1 MTREEIEKR
10 LKEYRIYQNL
20 NGVDEKLIAAME
32 LAVQLVDEFNDPK
45 WTIEVAHRAMDI
57 ILEYIRVKAN
67 GSFSQ
72 LEQYSQDIKQGYKII
87 NQYYGIMRYAA
98 KYELDS
104 FCLYIERYRP
114 RRERF
119 YEPRRKQLKIV
130 VDAIQELEDDKLDEL
145 YLHEPPRT
153 GKLLADDTPVFT
165 SEGWKDHGDLKVGD
179 KVIGSDGKFTKVT
192 RVFPKD
198 VADYK
203 VTLTDGSEI
212 YCHGNHEWTVYDRR
226 NRNNKTLETNQ
237 IADKEP
243 TYFEGGKERSKYFLP
258 LRTPMLGEEKSLE
271 LHPYVLGA
279 WLGDGTNTKPWITD
293 PESDY
298 AIIDKIISLGY
309 PVRKVYTHKT
319 TGVKGYVFDN
329 KLKDQ
334 LRKYGMC
341 YYSRTTE
348 KHIPKEYLTAS
359 LEQRL
364 ELLAGLLDTDGTLS
378 RKENR
383 YHFSTISERLKD
395 DIVTLIHTFGWRTC
409 VTVDKPHTSS
419 SGITGK
425 QDCYVIGFNPT
436 LEIPCV
442 LERKQLNT
450 FSKMRRI
457 GIWRVEKCEPKQG
470 NCISVAN
477 PDGLYAVGT
486 NMQLTHNSQIVTFA
500 TTWHIARNDEL
511 SNLYVTYAN
520 SLGGAFV
527 DGVQEI
533 IKDPTYA
540 FSEVFPNESIAHT
553 DSEAHRLNL
562 TRRKKYATLSGRGME
577 AGLNG
582 MFDAKGWLILDD
594 LHEGINEVLN
604 QDLLAKKLKF
614 FNNNVLSRQ
623 KQGCKILGIGT
634 IWSLNDIFC
643 TRHEFLEAGLA
654 AKGTRYKIIKIP
666 AMNEKDESNFDYD
679 FGVGFSTE
687 KYKEIR
693 ARFENDGDMASWMAQ
708 YMQEPVE
715 REGAVFIPDDMRY
728 YNGILP
734 NEEPLK
740 VCCACDVALGG
751 DDYLSFP
758 IAYVYEDGS
767 VYIDDV
773 VYDNS
778 EKKYT
783 KPQVVDKI
791 IEHRV
796 TSGYFEANQGGEGY
810 KDEVNQALLEK
821 GIKINLKSEYAPTDK
836 RKAQR
841 IWDKAGSIREYYFR
855 DPSCRS
861 KQYRMFMT
869 NLFSFNFKANQKH
882 KHQDAADSLA
892 SLAYFLEGTWGN
904 ARVEAVINPFRRK
917 QYGY

>member
-1 MTREEIEKR
+1 MTKEEIEER
-10 LKEYRIYQNL
+10 LSEYETYQKW
-20 NGVDEKLIAAME
+20 NGVDENLMEVLE
-32 LAVQLVDEFNDPK
+32 LAVRLADECKDPK
-45 WTIEVAHRAMDI
+45 FTVKVAHRAMDAAR
-57 ILEYIRVKAN
+57 EYIRIKSKA
-67 GSFSQ
+67 SFEI
-72 LEQYSQDIKQGYKII
+72 LEQYSQDNKQGYKII
-87 NQYYGIMRYAA
+87 NQYYGCMRYAA

-114 RRERF
+114 KKERF
-119 YEPRRKQLKIV
+119 YEPRRKMLKMV
-130 VDAIQELEDDKLDEL
+130 VDAIQDLEDDRLDEL
-145 YLHEPPRT
+145 YLHQPPRT

-165 SEGWKDHGDLKVGD
+165 SDGWKNHGDLKVGD

-212 YCHGNHEWTVYDRR
+212 YCHGNHEWYVFDRGTQRYNVRETKRIAR
-226 NRNNKTLETNQ
+226 NVTSIEHGYKVRCN
-237 IADKEP
+237 
-243 TYFEGGKERSKYFLP
+243 YMLP
-258 LRTPMLGEEKSLE
+258 PRTPMLGEEKALE

-293 PESDY
+293 PESDK
-298 AIIDKIISLGY
+298 AIIDKIVGLGY
-309 PVRKVYTHKT
+309 PLRKVYTHKT
-319 TGVKGYVFDN
+319 TGVKSFVLDS
-329 KLKDQ
+329 KLMQQ
-334 LRKYGMC
+334 LHKYGMC
-341 YYSRTTE
+341 YYRRTTE
-348 KHIPKEYLTAS
+348 KHIPKEYLTSS

-364 ELLAGLLDTDGTLS
+364 ELLAGLIDTDGTLTK
-378 RKENR
+378 KEHR
-383 YHFSTISERLKD
+383 YSISTASERLRD

-409 VTVDKPHTSS
+409 ITIEKPHTSS
-419 SGITGK
+419 YGITGK
-425 QDCYVIGFNPT
+425 RDCYRIGFNPT

-442 LERKQLNT
+442 LERKQLNV
-450 FSKMRRI
+450 FSRMRRI

-477 PDGLYAVGT
+477 SDGLYAVGT
-486 NMQLTHNSQIVTFA
+486 NMQLTHNSQITTFA
-500 TTWHIARNDEL
+500 TTWHIAKNDEL

-540 FSEVFPNESIAHT
+540 FSEVFPYENIAHT

-562 TRRKKYATLSGRGME
+562 GRRKKYATLSGRGME

-654 AKGTRYKIIKIP
+654 APGTRFKIIKIP

-679 FGVGFSTE
+679 FGVGFSTA
-687 KYKEIR
+687 KYREIR

-728 YNGILP
+728 YNVILP
-734 NEEPLK
+734 SEEPLK
-740 VCCACDVALGG
+740 VVCACDVALGG

-778 EKKYT
+778 EKKFT

-791 IEHRV
+791 IEHHV

-810 KDEVNQALLEK
+810 KDEVNADLVSK
-821 GIKINLKSEYAPTDK
+821 GIKINLRSEYAPTDK

-855 DPSCRS
+855 DPSCRN
-861 KQYRMFMT
+861 KQYRQFMT

-892 SLAYFLEGTWGN
+892 SLAYFLEGTWAN
-904 ARVEAVINPFRRK
+904 AKVEAAINPFRRK

>member
-1 MTREEIEKR
+1 MTREEIDKR
-10 LKEYRIYQNL
+10 LSEYQTYQKW
-20 NGVDEKLIAAME
+20 NGADEKLVAAME
-32 LAVQLVDEFNDPK
+32 MAVRLADEFKDPAY
-45 WTIEVAHRAMDI
+45 TIDVAHRAMQVIRD
-57 ILEYIRVKAN
+57 YIRAKSHC
-67 GSFSQ
+67 SFEQ

-87 NQYYGIMRYAA
+87 LQYYGCMRYAA

-114 RRERF
+114 RKERF
-119 YEPRRKQLKIV
+119 YEPRRKQLKMI
-130 VDAIQELEDDKLDEL
+130 VDAIQDLEDDKLDEL
-145 YLHEPPRT
+145 YLHQPPRT
-153 GKLLADDTPVFT
+153 GKSA
-165 SEGWKDHGDLKVGD
+165 
-179 KVIGSDGKFTKVT
+179 
-192 RVFPKD
+192 
-198 VADYK
+198 
-203 VTLTDGSEI
+203 
-212 YCHGNHEWTVYDRR
+212 
-226 NRNNKTLETNQ
+226 
-237 IADKEP
+237 
-243 TYFEGGKERSKYFLP
+243 
-258 LRTPMLGEEKSLE
+258 
-271 LHPYVLGA
+271 
-279 WLGDGTNTKPWITD
+279 
-293 PESDY
+293 
-298 AIIDKIISLGY
+298 
-309 PVRKVYTHKT
+309 
-319 TGVKGYVFDN
+319 
-329 KLKDQ
+329 
-334 LRKYGMC
+334 
-341 YYSRTTE
+341 
-348 KHIPKEYLTAS
+348 
-359 LEQRL
+359 
-364 ELLAGLLDTDGTLS
+364 
-378 RKENR
+378 
-383 YHFSTISERLKD
+383 
-395 DIVTLIHTFGWRTC
+395 IVT
-409 VTVDKPHTSS
+409 
-419 SGITGK
+419 
-425 QDCYVIGFNPT
+425 
-436 LEIPCV
+436 
-442 LERKQLNT
+442 
-450 FSKMRRI
+450 M
-457 GIWRVEKCEPKQG
+457 
-470 NCISVAN
+470 
-477 PDGLYAVGT
+477 
-486 NMQLTHNSQIVTFA
+486 A
-500 TTWHIARNDEL
+500 TTWHIARNDEP
-511 SNLYVTYAN
+511 SNLYVTYSN
-520 SLGGAFV
+520 TLGGAFV

-540 FSEVFPNESIAHT
+540 FSEVFPYENIAHT

-654 AKGTRYKIIKIP
+654 APGTRFKIIKIP

-679 FGVGFSTE
+679 YGVGFSTE
-687 KYKEIR
+687 KYREIR

-715 REGAVFIPDDMRY
+715 REGAVFLPDDMRY

-734 NEEPLK
+734 NETPLK

-778 EKKYT
+778 EKKFT

-791 IEHRV
+791 IEHHV

-821 GIKINLKSEYAPTDK
+821 GIKINLRSEYAPTDK

-855 DPSCRS
+855 DPSCRN
-861 KQYRMFMT
+861 KPYRMFMT

-892 SLAYFLEGTWGN
+892 SLAYFLEGTWAN
-904 ARVEAVINPFRRK
+904 AKVEAAINPFRRK